1 MKRKTVLAAGF
12 LAACTLVTWSWQRA
26 VRDHKPETGEEDA
39 EVAGYYL
46 LNAGFVSPGPDG
58 HPLYRLDAAR
68 MTYGMTSDLVEM
80 DGVRIEYRQEQESDW
95 LVTAPSGSARLDW
108 RTLRLEGG
116 VRVVFETESE
126 TRIVLTTPILDVDA
140 ATSQATTSS
149 EVKLAQGPYT
159 VDAVGMSVDLTTGL
173 VRLESRVNGLFTPP

>member
-1 MKRKTVLAAGF
+1 MKRNTVLAATF

-26 VRDHKPETGEEDA
+26 VRDYETEAGEEDA

-58 HPLYRLDAAR
+58 RPLYRLDAAR
-68 MTYGMTSDLVEM
+68 MTHGVSSDLVEM
-80 DGVRIEYRQEQESDW
+80 DDVRIEYRQKEEADW

-116 VRVVFETESE
+116 VRVTFESE
-126 TRIVLTTPILDVDA
+126 SEPPVVLTTPVLDVDA
-140 ATSQATTSS
+140 TTSQATTSS
-149 EVKLAQGPYT
+149 EVRLTQGPHI
-159 VDAVGMSVDLTTGL
+159 VDAVGMTVDLTEGL
-173 VRLESRVNGLFTPP
+173 VKLESRVNGLFTPP

>member
-1 MKRKTVLAAGF
+1 LKRNTILAAGF
-12 LAACTLVTWSWQRA
+12 LAACTLITWSWQRA
-26 VRDHKPETGEEDA
+26 VRDHKTDTGEEDA

-68 MTYGMTSDLVEM
+68 MTYGVATDLVEM
-80 DGVRIEYRQEQESDW
+80 DEVRIEYRQEEESDW

-108 RTLRLEGG
+108 RTLRLKGG
-116 VRVVFETESE
+116 VRVVFESGSE
-126 TRIVLTTPILDVDA
+126 PPIVLTTPVLDVDA
-140 ATSQATTSS
+140 TTSQATTSS
-149 EVKLAQGPYT
+149 EVKFTQGPYT
-159 VDAVGMSVDLTTGL
+159 VDAVGMSVDLTKGL

>member
-1 MKRKTVLAAGF
+1 MKRNTVLAAGF

-26 VRDHKPETGEEDA
+26 VRDYKVDTGEEEA

-58 HPLYRLDAAR
+58 RPLYRLNASR
-68 MTYGMTSDLVEM
+68 MTHGVTSDLVEM
-80 DGVRIEYRQEQESDW
+80 DGVRIEYRQENESDW
-95 LVTAPSGSARLDW
+95 VVTAPTGSARLDW
-108 RTLRLEGG
+108 QTLRLEGG
-116 VRVVFETESE
+116 VRVVFETDPQPP
-126 TRIVLTTPILDVDA
+126 IVLTTPILDVDA

-149 EVKLAQGPYT
+149 AVKLTQGPYT